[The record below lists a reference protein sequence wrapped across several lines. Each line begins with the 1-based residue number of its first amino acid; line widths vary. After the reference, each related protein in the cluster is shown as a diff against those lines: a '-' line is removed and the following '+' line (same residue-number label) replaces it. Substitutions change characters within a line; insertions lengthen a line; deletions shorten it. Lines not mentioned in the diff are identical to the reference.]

1 MDTVSP
7 ETRSRIMAA
16 VRTRHTAPE
25 RIVRSLIHGLGLRFV
40 LHDRRLVGTPDI
52 VLPRHCVV
60 IFVHGCFWHGHKC
73 PRGKLPNTRREF
85 WSEKIEA
92 NCRRDRR
99 AIRRLRRSGWRVMTV
114 WECETK
120 EPARLV
126 RRLEKFFA

>member
-1 MDTVSP
+1 
-7 ETRSRIMAA
+7 MAA
-16 VRTRHTAPE
+16 VRARHTAPE

-52 VLPRHCVV
+52 VLPRHCAV
-60 IFVHGCFWHGHKC
+60 IFVNGCFWHGHKC
-73 PRGKLPNTRREF
+73 SRGKLPNTRLEF

-92 NCRRDRR
+92 NQRRDRR
-99 AIRRLRRSGWRVMTV
+99 AIRRLRREGWRVLTV

-120 EPARLV
+120 QPTRLI